1 MAVQRGQCTN
11 CGHEVILSDDGEG
24 VRMFDTTHTKML
36 VVLGFPELDGKK
48 RVVLGPCQ
56 DKGPLHQKNEEPVVY
71 YAHIRH
77 LCGPKS
83 QNR

>member
-1 MAVQRGQCTN
+1 MAVQRGRCSN
-11 CGHEVILSDDGEG
+11 CANDVILSDDGEG
-24 VRMFDTTHTKML
+24 IRTFDTTHTKML
-36 VVLGFPELDGKK
+36 VILGYPELDGKK

-56 DKGPLHQKNEEPVVY
+56 DKGDLHRKEEEPVVY
-71 YAHIRH
+71 YGHIRH